1 MSETPETVICEEWAL
16 PLTRV
21 ETFLLAQNEVRSLG
35 QGRFRFKGCVL
46 ELRTLPERRIG
57 SLPLPCL
64 SLEYSGKAEDIA
76 ALRRRFLLRF
86 LSAGG

>member
-1 MSETPETVICEEWAL
+1 MPETVIREEWAL
-16 PLTRV
+16 PLARV
-21 ETFLLAQNEVRSLG
+21 ETFLLAQNDARSLG
-35 QGRFRFKGCVL
+35 QDRFRFRGCVL
-46 ELRTLPERRIG
+46 GLRSLPERCIG
-57 SLPLPCL
+57 SLSLPHL